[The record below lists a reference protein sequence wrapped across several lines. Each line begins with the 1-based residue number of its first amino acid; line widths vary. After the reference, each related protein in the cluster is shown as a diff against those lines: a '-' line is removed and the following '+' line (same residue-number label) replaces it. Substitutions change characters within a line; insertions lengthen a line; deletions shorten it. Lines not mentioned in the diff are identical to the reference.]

1 MILFST
7 IVTVSRNF
15 YFKVMQLYIS
25 QLWLLPTRSISHLRL
40 LLLQPYF
47 FQLKITISQQL
58 QIYFIQMQLCILQLQ
73 HNLFLIIV
81 TFETLDLTVVTFYCT
96 SRSSV
101 FCNCL
106 CFIAT
111 VSLVSH
117 KKYKVYFIY
126 SHNHCLFFTLR
137 QKWAPWRSDE
147 FR

>member
-15 YFKVMQLYIS
+15 YFKVMQLYTS
-25 QLWLLPTRSISHLRL
+25 QLWLLPTRSISHLQL

-58 QIYFIQMQLCILQLQ
+58 QIYFIQLQLCILQLQ

-111 VSLVSH
+111 VSLYLIKSI
-117 KKYKVYFIY
+117 KFILSILTITVYFLLWGR
-126 SHNHCLFFTLR
+126 NGL
-137 QKWAPWRSDE
+137 PWRSDE